1 MTDDRQATGR
11 YSPAASAVSPLSSAL
26 CLLIAFLP
34 VMVVSARGEDMKY
47 PAFEGQW
54 RRTTAGGTG
63 GNSWDPTKPIG
74 LGQQAPLTSEYES
87 IFEAGLNAQK
97 TGVQGNTLGS
107 TCLLPGMPKVMNFS
121 EPMEIIMRAAIT
133 YFVPLRYP
141 TRRIYTDGRSW
152 PADEPPTLGGYSI
165 GRWIDEDGDGAYDVL
180 QVETRN
186 FKGPRVYESSGLPLH
201 ADNQTIVIERLY
213 LDKNDK
219 NALHDEITTIDH
231 ALTRPWTIDRVVV
244 REPVPVWVENS
255 CHEANLHV
263 RIGKDE
269 YFLSADNMLMP
280 VAAGQQ
286 PPDLSYFQP
295 FSK

>member
-1 MTDDRQATGR
+1 MAYRNVI
-11 YSPAASAVSPLSSAL
+11 AALVAV
-26 CLLIAFLP
+26 LP
-34 VMVVSARGEDMKY
+34 VAVVPARGEGMKY
-47 PAFEGQW
+47 PDWESQW

-74 LGQQAPLTSEYES
+74 LGQQAPLTPEYQA
-87 IFEAGLNAQK
+87 IFEAGLKEQK
-97 TGVQGNTLGS
+97 TGAQGNTPGS
-107 TCLLPGMPKVMNFS
+107 SCVLPGMPKVMNFS
-121 EPMEIIMRAAIT
+121 EPMEIIIRAAIT

-141 TRRIYTDGRSW
+141 TRRLYTDGRSW

-165 GRWIDEDGDGAYDVL
+165 GKWIDEDGDGAYDVL

-186 FKGPRVYESSGLPLH
+186 FKGPRVFESSGLPLH
-201 ADNQTIVIERLY
+201 ADNQTIIKERIY

-219 NALHDEITTIDH
+219 NKLHDEITTIDH

-244 REPVPVWVENS
+244 REPVPYWVENS

-263 RIGKDE
+263 RFGKEE
-269 YFLSADNMLMP
+269 YFLSADDKLMP
-280 VAAGQQ
+280 VRADQP

-295 FSK
+295 PQK